1 MESAQCNVGNDLVLK
16 WNTSAPALCWTGKRK
31 VESAVFNENF
41 YSISYKKRIFT
52 ADKSPKKVTANLS
65 DSKALNSAVSCNQLI
80 LLSPMSLYL
89 QAKHII
95 IIFDWVPSLSLENV
109 ASDSF
114 PVFGAS
120 DQISTFHFWSNRM
133 KWKHSNVEDSSL
145 SMEHRNLFLT
155 KPTEK
160 SHQKRLKITWWL
172 HTVPEKIANY
182 SWNLDCKVP
191 FFSEQKQRSS
201 ATNVLT
207 CKTM

>member
-1 MESAQCNVGNDLVLK
+1 MSHQRRSQQTYQTHRHWIRLFLAINWYYCQQCPCTYK
-16 WNTSAPALCWTGKRK
+16 Q
-31 VESAVFNENF
+31 
-41 YSISYKKRIFT
+41 SIF
-52 ADKSPKKVTANLS
+52 
-65 DSKALNSAVSCNQLI
+65 
-80 LLSPMSLYL
+80 
-89 QAKHII
+89 
-95 IIFDWVPSLSLENV
+95 IIFYWIPSLSLENV

-114 PVFGAS
+114 PFFGAS

-155 KPTEK
+155 KPTAK
-160 SHQKRLKITWWL
+160 SHPKRLKITWWL